1 MANLRIKYLP
11 YQVDIFFPEKKDY
24 KYLIIPKGR
33 RVGITKG
40 AAHAFIEYMLE
51 SPIYILWVDT
61 INGNIDRYYDRY
73 FLPILKQ
80 LEGIV
85 SVDFNKQKRELK
97 IGPSTLDFRS
107 AEHPENIEGFG
118 YNYIFLNE
126 AGIILKDSYLYTN
139 SILPMM
145 MDYPDS
151 VLIAAGVPK
160 GKITKS
166 GEKHK
171 FYELYENAI
180 AGKKGY
186 KILHYTSYDNP
197 ILEKEVIDD
206 IAAVMSPKEV
216 DQEIGGEFLDM
227 TGTNP
232 FAWAYDEKEHESLEA
247 IFKPERPIKISVDFN
262 RNPFGVSFGH
272 SWYDAKGYHSHTFDE
287 ATIQNGSIPAMADLI
302 RQRYEP
308 YLRTIELSGDAMGKR
323 GDLSQRDNASYYMQL
338 KDLLGLRDSQLK
350 LVNNPTHDNS
360 RADFNY
366 VLKYMD
372 YKLNPKSCPNACLDM
387 KIVQCDAF
395 GEIIKKN
402 RNDISQRADLLDC
415 ERYRINTWMKEW
427 IAQDMKRR
435 KKVA

>member
-1 MANLRIKYLP
+1 MEPEITYLD
-11 YQVDIFFPEKKDY
+11 YHLEIFFPEKKDY
-24 KYLIIPKGR
+24 KYLVIPKGR
-33 RVGITKG
+33 RVGITRG
-40 AAHAFIEYMLE
+40 ASHAFIDYMLE
-51 SPIYILWVDT
+51 GISPILWVDT

-80 LEGIV
+80 FDGII
-85 SVDFNKQKRELK
+85 DYNFNQQKRELK
-97 IGPSTLDFRS
+97 IGDAVLDFRS
-107 AEHPENIEGFG
+107 AEKPENIEGFG
-118 YNYIFLNE
+118 YKVIFLNE
-126 AGIILKDSYLYTN
+126 AGIILKDPYLYTN
-139 SILPMM
+139 AILPMLL
-145 MDYPDS
+145 DYPDS

-160 GKITKS
+160 GKITKD
-166 GEKHK
+166 GNKHK

-180 AGKKGY
+180 TGKKGY
-186 KILHYTSYDNP
+186 KLLHYTSYSNP
-197 ILEKEVIDD
+197 ILNKDIIDD
-206 IAAVMSPKEV
+206 IAADMSPKEV
-216 DQEIGGEFLDM
+216 PQEIGGEFLDM

-232 FAWAYDEKEHESLEA
+232 FAYAYDDKIHESLEA
-247 IFKPERPIKISVDFN
+247 IFKPERPIKVSVDFN

-372 YKLNPKSCPNACLDM
+372 YKLNPKTCPNACLDM